1 MTSHAKVLQLDVL
14 GSFDFYNF
22 GITLDAIES
31 AEFERL
37 GDLLGSARRNR
48 ALTLDQ
54 FHALDRVIPLVA
66 HELTHFIDA
75 TSTCWGMRHLEVLD
89 NAFRAYRFQQEQE
102 FHNLKAA
109 SDHVR
114 TLRLPK
120 YYTLVTETD
129 EQVIRPWTYQV
140 TLGLR
145 FTSSGSIEGA
155 LPIVFCRFG
164 TLTGQNLARS
174 PLSAV
179 SLLETSAM
187 SQELVQRFAL
197 LAAVQGPAALV
208 EQHCQSSKA
217 LEHLYNHRITEY
229 SACTHLIANH
239 QQCID
244 VMRAYR
250 LGGRLSR
257 LVLNVP
263 TKSFAE
269 MADLQRLAAVF
280 GVVPG
285 DEYVHR
291 VQRGL
296 LQCDAGML
304 YHILCAALPEDS
316 FNTEDAATAGIEAA
330 LARLGTSL
338 GRIKQLAQ
346 EEVTAIAAKVA
357 QSPSAV
363 LRRLSGAGEQ
373 NFERLSQM
381 GEVLRFHELHLP
393 QVLFGDYESRTTFG
407 CEDNLLKDLDLDTC
421 FNELNPLEQA
431 IHNFAEAC
439 V

>member
-22 GITLDAIES
+22 GITLDAIDS
-31 AEFERL
+31 TEFERL
-37 GDLLGSARRNR
+37 GHLLGPVSRNR

-89 NAFRAYRFQQEQE
+89 NAFRAYQFQQEQE
-102 FHNLKAA
+102 FHYLKAA

-120 YYTLVTETD
+120 YYTLVNETD

-140 TLGLR
+140 TIGLR
-145 FTSSGSIEGA
+145 FTASGSTEGA

-164 TLTGQNLARS
+164 TLAGHNLARS

-197 LAAVQGPAALV
+197 LTAVQGPEALI
-208 EQHCQSSKA
+208 EQHCQFSKA
-217 LEHLYNHRITEY
+217 LEHLYDHRITEY
-229 SACTHLIANH
+229 SACAHLIANH
-239 QQCID
+239 QQCLD
-244 VMRAYR
+244 VMRAYS

-263 TKSFAE
+263 IRSFAE
-269 MADLQRLAAVF
+269 IADLQRLADIF
-280 GVVPG
+280 GVAPG
-285 DEYVHR
+285 HDYVQR

-304 YHILCAALPEDS
+304 YHVLCAAMPENS
-316 FNTEDAATAGIEAA
+316 FSTEDAATTGIEAA

-338 GRIKQLAQ
+338 GRVKQLAL
-346 EEVTAIAAKVA
+346 EEVAVIAAKVA

-373 NFERLSQM
+373 NFARLSQM
-381 GEVLRFHELHLP
+381 GEMLRFHELHLP
-393 QVLFGDYESRTTFG
+393 QVLFGDYVSRITFG
-407 CEDNLLKDLDLDTC
+407 CEGNLLDDLDLDTC

>member
-1 MTSHAKVLQLDVL
+1 MPSHAKVLQLDVL

-31 AEFERL
+31 TEFERL
-37 GDLLGSARRNR
+37 RHLLGPVPRDR

-75 TSTCWGMRHLEVLD
+75 TSTCWGMRHLKVLD
-89 NAFRAYRFQQEQE
+89 NAFRANQFQQEQE
-102 FHNLKAA
+102 FHYLKAA

-120 YYTLVTETD
+120 YYTLVNETD
-129 EQVIRPWTYQV
+129 EKVIRPWTYQV
-140 TLGLR
+140 TIGLR
-145 FTSSGSIEGA
+145 FTASGSIEGA
-155 LPIVFCRFG
+155 VPIVFCRFG

-197 LAAVQGPAALV
+197 LTAVQGPEAIV
-208 EQHCQSSKA
+208 EKHSQTSKA
-217 LEHLYNHRITEY
+217 LEYLYNHRITEY
-229 SACTHLIANH
+229 SACAHLIANH
-239 QQCID
+239 QQCKD
-244 VMRAYR
+244 VIRAYR

-257 LVLNVP
+257 FVLNIP

-269 MADLQRLAAVF
+269 MADLHRLAAIF
-280 GVVPG
+280 GVPPEH
-285 DEYVHR
+285 DYVQR
-291 VQRGL
+291 VQQGL
-296 LQCDAGML
+296 LRCDAGML
-304 YHILCAALPEDS
+304 YRVLCAAIPESS
-316 FNTEDAATAGIEAA
+316 FSTEDAGTRGIEAA
-330 LARLGTSL
+330 LARLGTSM
-338 GRIKQLAQ
+338 GQVKQLAQ
-346 EEVTAIAAKVA
+346 DEVSKIAAKLA

-363 LRRLSGAGEQ
+363 LRRLSNAGEQ

-381 GEVLRFHELHLP
+381 GEMLRFDELHLP
-393 QVLFGDYESRTTFG
+393 QVLFGDYESCTTFG
-407 CEDNLLKDLDLDTC
+407 CEGNLLGDLDLDTC